1 MNQLANVI
9 AIDGPAGSGKST
21 IAARVAQRL
30 GLEVLD
36 TGAMYRSV
44 TFAVMHAGADITDA
58 AAATAIAQAADIV
71 LDAGGVRLD
80 GLDISQ
86 QIRGPEVSG
95 AVSVVAAHS
104 GVRQVLRDLQR
115 AWMAEHRGG
124 VVEGRDIG
132 TVVFPDAQLKVF
144 LTASVEVRA
153 RRRAD
158 DGVLDE
164 SSAASNILERDHLD
178 STRADSPLAAAD
190 GSMLIDTTDLTI
202 DEVVDLIVEAAQGSP
217 HAH

>member
-21 IAARVAQRL
+21 IAALVAQRM

-44 TFAVMHAGADITDA
+44 TFAVMEAGADIADPA
-58 AAATAIAQAADIV
+58 AASAIAESVDLTLVGDRV
-71 LDAGGVRLD
+71 LLNDV
-80 GLDISQ
+80 DISRE
-86 QIRGPEVSG
+86 IRGPAVSG
-95 AVSVVAAHS
+95 AVSIVAAHP
-104 GVRQVLRDLQR
+104 GVRRVLRDLQR
-115 AWMAEHRGG
+115 EWMAEHGGG

-153 RRRAD
+153 RRRAG

-178 STRADSPLAAAD
+178 STRSDSPLAAAD
-190 GSMLIDTTDLTI
+190 GSLHIDTSDLTI
-202 DEVVDLIVEAAQGSP
+202 EQVVDRIVEMARGTKSC
-217 HAH
+217 

>member
-21 IAARVAQRL
+21 IAALVAQRM

-44 TFAVMHAGADITDA
+44 TFAVMEAGADITDPA
-58 AAATAIAQAADIV
+58 AASAIAESVDLTLAGDRV
-71 LDAGGVRLD
+71 LLNDV
-80 GLDISQ
+80 DISRE
-86 QIRGPEVSG
+86 IRGPAVSG
-95 AVSVVAAHS
+95 AVSIVAAHP
-104 GVRQVLRDLQR
+104 GVRRVLRDLQR
-115 AWMAEHRGG
+115 EWMAEHGGG

-153 RRRAD
+153 RRRAG

-178 STRADSPLAAAD
+178 STRSDSPLAAAD
-190 GSMLIDTTDLTI
+190 GSLHIDTSDLTI
-202 DEVVDLIVEAAQGSP
+202 EQVVDRIVEVARGTKSC
-217 HAH
+217 